1 MLQQPIDR
9 ESSLNLRWRVLSVC
23 LAVWFTQ
30 AAEAQSSRRPI
41 RVAPPNFEDAQFE
54 GIFFENVVS
63 QLKGELPTGTT
74 RVPLAASPA
83 TSPPETSADD
93 PQAWHQLISP
103 VALEDLVKG
112 TKLQLDRIVTTPAA
126 FQSGGYA
133 EARREFSLLAVLFA
147 VIEVHPGEVRWQ
159 KSAGVAREA
168 FARAAANTKI
178 ASPQVFREA
187 QQRLLDLGDLLSGTT
202 LTGDAKSE
210 LNFSML
216 IDRVPLMQLLEWSH
230 RQHVEEYSA
239 SEASFKKNQLA
250 LRRYAELIA
259 VLGKVAIAEEM
270 PDASDEDYVAFAQEM
285 LSQAQSVV
293 LAVETG
299 DANMARRASGGLG
312 QSCTN
317 CHDNYR

>member
-1 MLQQPIDR
+1 MLSI
-9 ESSLNLRWRVLSVC
+9 C
-23 LAVWFTQ
+23 LAVWFAQ
-30 AAEAQSSRRPI
+30 AAEAQSPRRPI
-41 RVAPPNFEDAQFE
+41 RVAPPDFESAQFE
-54 GIFFENVVS
+54 GIFFEDVVR
-63 QLKGELPTGTT
+63 QLKGELPNDAERLGT
-74 RVPLAASPA
+74 AASPA
-83 TSPPETSADD
+83 ASSSETSAED
-93 PQAWHQLISP
+93 PQAWHKLISP

-112 TKLQLDRIVTTPAA
+112 TKLRLDRIVTTPAA
-126 FQSGGYA
+126 FQGGGYA

-147 VIEVHPGEVRWQ
+147 VIEMHPGEVRWQ
-159 KSAGVAREA
+159 KSAGAAREA
-168 FARAAANTKI
+168 FARTAANTKI

-187 QQRLLDLGDLLSGTT
+187 QQRLLDLGDLLSGAT
-202 LTGDAKSE
+202 LTGEAKSE
-210 LNFSML
+210 LNFSLL

-230 RQHVEEYSA
+230 RENVEEYSA

-285 LSQAQSVV
+285 LAHAQSVV

-299 DANMARRASGGLG
+299 DANMARQASGGLG